1 MNENNKLDK
10 TLAWFREEKNLSNL
24 RTGSTVLFII
34 IFVFYYYGFR
44 TGFDLFAINVFD
56 VLVDIA
62 IVVVSAFLV
71 INDFSMRGV
80 ESELRIN
87 EKDFTE
93 LKKEHKELV
102 DKVSKNETKAEGN
115 LIAWNKKEYERQ
127 VARKKEEMIK
137 DLEYKRRKYVGD
149 TTKKGIAKTKQLD
162 KEIKRIS
169 NAKYK
174 IKMKFKSTTL
184 NDLYKSGAIKEKKDV
199 IGVTYSPHKDTVS
212 SQSGIVTVT
221 VVFTSMLR
229 FAIDPTIE
237 SLLQGIFFLSF
248 LFPFLLIRAIT
259 SYQISRYNTA
269 NKYPQAVR
277 KQISILK
284 YISE

>member
-10 TLAWFREEKNLSNL
+10 ALSWFREEKNLTNL

-44 TGFDLFAINVFD
+44 TGFDLFAIDIFD

-80 ESELRIN
+80 ESELKIN
-87 EKDFTE
+87 ETE
-93 LKKEHKELV
+93 FSELQKEHKELV
-102 DKVSKNETKAEGN
+102 DKVSKNEIKAESN

-149 TTKKGIAKTKQLD
+149 TTKKGIAKAKELE

-169 NAKYK
+169 NTKYK
-174 IKMKFKSTTL
+174 VKMKFKSTTL
-184 NDLYKSGAIKEKKDV
+184 NDLYKSGAIKKKKDV

-229 FAIDPTIE
+229 FAIDPTTE
-237 SLLQGIFFLSF
+237 SLLQGFFFLSF
-248 LFPFLLIRAIT
+248 LLPFLLIRAIT

-277 KQISILK
+277 KQVTILK
-284 YISE
+284 HISE